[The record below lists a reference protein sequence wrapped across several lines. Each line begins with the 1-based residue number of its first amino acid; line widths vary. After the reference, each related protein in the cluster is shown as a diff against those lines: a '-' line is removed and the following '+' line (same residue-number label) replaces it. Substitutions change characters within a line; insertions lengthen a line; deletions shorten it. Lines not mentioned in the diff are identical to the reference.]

1 MVQRTPSSCAE
12 RSTRTSH
19 RSCCRSTWSR
29 ARSGAMSN
37 ASMVTTWTSGAGR
50 NAYAVPAC
58 TPWVVAEPRTPGR
71 GAREVARELLPEH
84 RSQPAL
90 GGRPG
95 VVAVLVVA
103 DGGVE
108 VEVVLAEP
116 LDVLRVVRRG
126 REPRGRRPLGRVVD
140 RPEVAGVVRVATP
153 AAVDQVAGHQH
164 RVRLLPLPVVEDVVD
179 RPLVGR
185 AGGVGGPAGV
195 PEARSPA
202 QIGDVGVQEVRARQQ
217 PQPAWGVRRP
227 GQHGAAGAAVAMP
240 PSVTV
245 TVSGPGATP
254 GPDLDRELLRRARRP
269 RRRPGWRRPPRGRS
283 GGG

>member
-12 RSTRTSH
+12 RSTRTSQ
-19 RSCCRSTWSR
+19 RSCCRSTRSR

-37 ASMVTTWTSGAGR
+37 GSMATTWTSGARPERVRRPG
-50 NAYAVPAC
+50 VHPLGM
-58 TPWVVAEPRTPGR
+58 VAEPRTPGR

-126 REPRGRRPLGRVVD
+126 REARGRRPLGRVAD

-179 RPLVGR
+179 RPLVRR
-185 AGGVGGPAGV
+185 AGASWRTARGSRSPVPGAGRRCRRSGSPGSTAAAAGVGCPAARPARCGRGP
-195 PEARSPA
+195 RW
-202 QIGDVGVQEVRARQQ
+202 RC
-217 PQPAWGVRRP
+217 
-227 GQHGAAGAAVAMP
+227 
-240 PSVTV
+240 
-245 TVSGPGATP
+245 
-254 GPDLDRELLRRARRP
+254 
-269 RRRPGWRRPPRGRS
+269 RRR
-283 GGG
+283 